1 VWLEILCIAV
11 YRKQKGF
18 WQCLGIVYCSGGTG
32 RVFEEMNID
41 YGRFSIGK
49 DETPGTSDVRPGAE
63 GEGAQLALLTAAWD
77 EGCMESIVVLAS
89 PAISEKLHS
98 GQLLYMQ
105 RVRCYVAVYNQ
116 LSW

>member
-1 VWLEILCIAV
+1 MVD
-11 YRKQKGF
+11 F
-18 WQCLGIVYCSGGTG
+18 PLG
-32 RVFEEMNID
+32 RM
-41 YGRFSIGK
+41 RHL
-49 DETPGTSDVRPGAE
+49 SDVRPGAE

-89 PAISEKLHS
+89 PAIPEKLHS